1 MLMTTVLFSCGSNEF
16 ADPNIVAQNFL
27 KNYVTMNYSEAQ
39 KYASAEFLP
48 TLETYEA
55 DKALM
60 DEAVIN
66 ETKTAVAEIKSID
79 VQDAEGTATVT
90 FTNSQLP
97 DLVDQLDLKKVEDK
111 WLVSNLERKTDIL
124 TEEKFSEDFI
134 DELEE
139 DAAQQDEIIP
149 VE

>member
-1 MLMTTVLFSCGSNEF
+1 MFFSCGNNDY
-16 ADPNIVAQNFL
+16 ADPNIVAQKFL
-27 KNYVTMNYSEAQ
+27 ANYVTMNYSEAQ
-39 KYASAEFLP
+39 KYASQDFFP
-48 TLETYEA
+48 TLEIYEA

-60 DEAVIN
+60 DKSVID
-66 ETKTAVAEIKSID
+66 ETKTAVAEIKSIN
-79 VQDAEGTATVT
+79 VQEAEGTATVT

-124 TEEKFSEDFI
+124 TDEKFSDDFI
-134 DELEE
+134 DELEQ

-149 VE
+149 TE